1 MSRATKFSRVV
12 AAMSN
17 VIDVPFSVKIRMGVD
32 ASHLN
37 AHTLIP
43 KLAGSGA
50 AWVTCH
56 GRTRTQRYSRSAD
69 WAYLCDEAA
78 PAAVRAG
85 VPLVGNGDVYTWRDA
100 APYLAGGERAG
111 AGIAGIMLAR
121 GALIKPWLATEIKER
136 RDWDISSSE
145 RLEVYKDFCRFGL
158 DHWGGDARGVE
169 TTRRF
174 FLELLSFTH
183 RYVPVGLLEAGAAP
197 VTMTHRSPAL
207 RGRNELETLFAS
219 QRSSDWVRISE
230 MMLGPVP
237 DGFSFTA
244 KHRCVPAG
252 GLPCGRACVR
262 AAARGVAVL
271 LQLLTFFFSCC
282 FPASSIFFSW
292 FVYRS
297 NAWAETDANG

>member
-12 AAMSN
+12 AAMST

-37 AHTLIP
+37 AHTLTP
-43 KLAGSGA
+43 KLALSGA

-69 WAYLCDEAA
+69 WAYLRDCVA
-78 PAAVRAG
+78 PAARSAG
-85 VPLVGNGDVYTWRDA
+85 VPLVGNGDVYTWQDA
-100 APYLAGGERAG
+100 APYLAGGEHSD
-111 AGIAGIMLAR
+111 AGIDGLMLAR

-145 RLEVYKDFCRFGL
+145 RLEIYRDFCRFGL
-158 DHWGGDARGVE
+158 DHWGGDERGVE

-174 FLELLSFTH
+174 FLEFLSFTH
-183 RYVPVGLLEAGAAP
+183 RYVPVGLLETGHAP

-207 RGRNELETLFAS
+207 RGRNDLETLFAS
-219 QRSSDWVRISE
+219 QRSSDWVKISE

-237 DGFSFTA
+237 DAFSFTP
-244 KHRCVPAG
+244 KHRCASAQR
-252 GLPCGRACVR
+252 LR
-262 AAARGVAVL
+262 AAFRRCRRAFCPLRAGR
-271 LQLLTFFFSCC
+271 
-282 FPASSIFFSW
+282 
-292 FVYRS
+292 VY
-297 NAWAETDANG
+297 ANI